1 MEANAH
7 FEILKDYKLHTMDQ
21 VEVLGD
27 DQNKCI
33 TLDGD
38 YVEE

>member
-1 MEANAH
+1 MEAKSY
-7 FEILKDYKLHTMDQ
+7 FEDLEAWHYQTGIEMLENRY
-21 VEVLGD
+21 
-27 DQNKCI
+27 NKCI